1 MQFISL
7 NELLLQ
13 RIDDL
18 DDFTRKMLHMGSVLG
33 HTFSLAEMITV
44 SQKVLSIPTRKKLEH
59 TKRIKSSLEIAVKE
73 GILKERPID
82 EVDADFRLKH
92 YSRDHLTRSTFKSID
107 MDDDDDDDDDDDNRE
122 MNYHFCHDS
131 WRTKI
136 LSLLLDSYKR
146 DIHMHAAKTIESE
159 ISSLIDT
166 DNNKK
171 MRLFGHLKGSGNTFE
186 AAELALKLGD
196 QFSNQGL
203 YSNATY
209 MYDKSLDMFRK
220 IPPGTEGVESVQ
232 GFSIEDVKSLKGDEL
247 LIILKLLKALG
258 KTFAISGRTEYA
270 KKVFNDALEVRQILC
285 LKIITDFHFLFSHIQ
300 FILCHRFTIMHPK
313 TLKDRFTRLLKIYAR

>member
-33 HTFSLAEMITV
+33 HTFSLAEMIKV
-44 SQKVLSIPTRKKLEH
+44 SQKMLSIPTRKKLEH
-59 TKRIKSSLEIAVKE
+59 SRRIKSSLEIAVKE

-82 EVDADFRLKH
+82 EVDADFQLKH

-107 MDDDDDDDDDDDNRE
+107 IDDCDDDDDDDDNRE

-146 DIHMHAAKTIESE
+146 DIHMHAAKTIETE
-159 ISSLIDT
+159 ISNLTDT
-166 DNNKK
+166 DNHKK

-186 AAELALKLGD
+186 AAELALKLGN

-203 YSNATY
+203 HSNTIY
-209 MYDKSLDMFRK
+209 LYDESLDMFRK
-220 IPPGTEGVESVQ
+220 ISPETEGVESIQ
-232 GFSIEDVKSLKGDEL
+232 GFAIKDVKSLKSDEL

-258 KTFAISGRTEYA
+258 ETFAMSDNPEDA
-270 KKVFNDALEVRQILC
+270 KNVFNDALEV
-285 LKIITDFHFLFSHIQ
+285 
-300 FILCHRFTIMHPK
+300 
-313 TLKDRFTRLLKIYAR
+313 